1 MADDPNGEGKKDDN
15 KKATSKLSFSLGG
28 KKKKKSSS
36 SSAAVS
42 AADFGNVSTQ
52 NNNAVSSALPSQNR
66 GPLVIPLSQPTQS
79 LLTRIQ
85 QEGTGT
91 NDDDDDDDDDDDG
104 QQKSANSNPDTAVKS
119 ATLESSSN
127 EPEPPVIASSTA
139 SNNNNNNNINTP
151 LMQPKNIHDDINSRD
166 QLQRDLEQLPDEADE
181 ESYEQVP
188 VSQFGAALL
197 RGMGWNDQDPSTT
210 SSGKKPEAMPRP
222 HRLGLGAI
230 PKAAATSDAIMP
242 SVLSGRRSKKPKP
255 LSVTQLQQQEE
266 FDKKRELQK
275 QQDKQR
281 TLQVGSI
288 VFVKHAKS
296 ARAKIIQL
304 HGVPGLNM
312 VSVQLEHDTEASGI
326 KRGQL
331 GGLVPRQELEQG
343 PFQIPVAERRGR
355 RDDGDNG
362 NGNRRRDKERSS
374 GGDRRRDRSRSR
386 SRDRDRDRKR
396 DRKERDGDCNDRRRG
411 ECSNSPR
418 SEDRDSKRQRD
429 RKDRDRNGD
438 RRRERS
444 RSRSRERDNRKRD
457 RKDGD
462 RDRDGDRRRDEKSR
476 KKSRSERDDRD
487 EQPLWMIPNIRVRVV
502 TEKLGKRYF
511 RQKGVIVDVTQ
522 RHGATLRMD
531 MVDGSSG
538 NSTVLE
544 HVPERY
550 LETALPKSGGQAVV
564 LAGPNKWAKGRLLER
579 NSKTSQGSI
588 QVFEDM
594 NIITLPLDD
603 IAEWCGP
610 LDDDLG

>member
-1 MADDPNGEGKKDDN
+1 MTDPNGEENNDDKTN
-15 KKATSKLSFSLGG
+15 AGDTKTTSKLSFSLGAR
-28 KKKKKSSS
+28 KKKKSSAS
-36 SSAAVS
+36 TSVT
-42 AADFGNVSTQ
+42 AADFGSVSSNHQ
-52 NNNAVSSALPSQNR
+52 ENPLSSALPSQNQ

-79 LLTRIQ
+79 LLTRIK
-85 QEGTGT
+85 QEGTGD
-91 NDDDDDDDDDDDG
+91 NDE
-104 QQKSANSNPDTAVKS
+104 QKNSANNVTEAAAKP
-119 ATLESSSN
+119 ATLESSNN
-127 EPEPPVIASSTA
+127 EPESPVIASSSA
-139 SNNNNNNNINTP
+139 SNNNINNNTP
-151 LMQPKNIHDDINSRD
+151 IMQPKNSHEDINSRD
-166 QLQRDLEQLPDEADE
+166 QLHRDLEQLPDEADE

-188 VSQFGAALL
+188 VSSFGAALL
-197 RGMGWNDQDPSTT
+197 RGMGWNDKDTSTT
-210 SSGKKPEAMPRP
+210 SGKKPGDAMPRP

-230 PKAAATSDAIMP
+230 PKASTDAMADMP
-242 SVLSGRRSKKPKP
+242 PVLSGRRGKKAKP
-255 LSVTQLQQQEE
+255 LSVAQLKQQEE

-288 VFVKHAKS
+288 VFVKHAKT

-304 HGVPGLNM
+304 QGVPGLNM
-312 VSVQLEHDTEASGI
+312 VSVQLEHDVEPSGI

-331 GGLVPRQELEQG
+331 GGLVPRQELEQA
-343 PFQIPVAERRGR
+343 PFKIPAAERQGW
-355 RDDGDNG
+355 RDDKNND
-362 NGNRRRDKERSS
+362 RRSDKDRSK

-386 SRDRDRDRKR
+386 SRERDRDRKP
-396 DRKERDGDCNDRRRG
+396 DRTKRDGDGSDKRRR
-411 ECSNSPR
+411 ERSNSPR
-418 SEDRDSKRQRD
+418 REDRDNNRKRD
-429 RKDRDRNGD
+429 RKDRDQDGD

-444 RSRSRERDNRKRD
+444 RSRSRERDSRKRD
-457 RKDGD
+457 RKDRD
-462 RDRDGDRRRDEKSR
+462 RDRDGGRRRDEKSR

-487 EQPLWMIPNIRVRVV
+487 EKPLWMIPNIRVRVV

-511 RQKGVIVDVTQ
+511 RQKGVIIDVTQ

-564 LAGPNKWAKGRLLER
+564 LAGSNKWAKGLLVER

-594 NIITLPLDD
+594 DIITLSLDD